1 MLSFVPNSHSTR
13 NGKGTEVLAQLVMFP
28 TVKRGESV
36 SAEVAKVINII
47 DKSGLPYKLGPM
59 STTVE
64 GSWERVME
72 TINRARKMLRRNHSR
87 IYISITIDD
96 RKDAR
101 GRIGGK
107 VESIQRK
114 LGRKVRT

>member
-1 MLSFVPNSHSTR
+1 MLV
-13 NGKGTEVLAQLVMFP
+13 QLTMFP
-28 TVKRGESV
+28 TGRRGESV
-36 SAEVAKVINII
+36 SSAVAKVIDII

-59 STTVE
+59 STTIE
-64 GSWERVME
+64 GSWERVMR
-72 TINRARKMLRRNHSR
+72 TINQARKMLRKNHSR

-101 GRIGGK
+101 GRISGK
-107 VESIQRK
+107 VESIQKK

>member
-1 MLSFVPNSHSTR
+1 MLV
-13 NGKGTEVLAQLVMFP
+13 QLTIFP
-28 TVKRGESV
+28 TDKRGESV
-36 SAEVAKVINII
+36 SADVSKVINII

-59 STTVE
+59 STTIE
-64 GSWERVME
+64 GSWERVIE
-72 TINRARKMLRRNHSR
+72 TINKARKMLRKNHSR

-101 GRIGGK
+101 GRISGK
-107 VESIQRK
+107 VESIQKK

>member
-1 MLSFVPNSHSTR
+1 MLV
-13 NGKGTEVLAQLVMFP
+13 QLTMFP
-28 TVKRGESV
+28 SVRKSESV
-36 SAEVAKVINII
+36 SSEVAKVINII
-47 DKSGLPYKLGPM
+47 DRSGLPYKVGPM
-59 STTVE
+59 STTIE

-72 TINRARKMLRRNHSR
+72 TINKARKMLRKNHSR
-87 IYISITIDD
+87 VYISITIDD

-101 GRIGGK
+101 GRIEGK